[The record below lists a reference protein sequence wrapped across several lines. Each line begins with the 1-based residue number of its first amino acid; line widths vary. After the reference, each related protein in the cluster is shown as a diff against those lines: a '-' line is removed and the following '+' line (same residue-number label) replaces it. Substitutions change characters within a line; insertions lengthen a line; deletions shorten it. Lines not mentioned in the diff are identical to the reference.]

1 MDKNCFVCDRIELIK
16 ENKNPYFVKEMK
28 TGYVVIGDYQFYK
41 GYTLFICKEH
51 KKELHELE
59 PKFRKLFLEEMSEVA
74 EAVYKAFKPNKL
86 NYELLGNTVCHM
98 HWHLIPRYKDDQKAD
113 TAIWVIDKSVRCS
126 EKVKATPEQIQEYKK
141 LLLKYL
147 K

>member
-1 MDKNCFVCDRIELIK
+1 MNKNCFVCDRIKLIK
-16 ENKNPYFVKEMK
+16 ENKNPYLVKEMK

-59 PKFRKLFLEEMSEVA
+59 PNFKKMFLEEMSQVA
-74 EAVYKAFKPNKL
+74 EAVYKAFKPKKL
-86 NYELLGNTVCHM
+86 NYELLGNSDEHM
-98 HWHLIPRYKDDQKAD
+98 HWHLFPRYKNDPKPE
-113 TAIWVIDKSVRCS
+113 TAIWVIDRNIRCN
-126 EKVKATPEQIQEYKK
+126 EKVKATAKQIEEYKK